1 MTLTERL
8 VRVAV
13 PVPLAEGFD
22 YTWAGPSPAPAPG
35 CRVRVPFGRS
45 ERIGVVLEHPTA
57 SELPAAKLKPVIEAI
72 DSAPLIDREL
82 LATIVWAAGYY
93 HHPIGAVV
101 KHALPGL
108 LRKGRPLE
116 RPGRRAWRLVATDPT
131 GSLEALRRRA
141 PRQAAAVEALADVA
155 GLEESA
161 LRQLGATPEVL
172 RRLEAKGVIE
182 RYESDPA
189 QPHSGRD
196 PAGTPSGP
204 DSAIATL
211 PVLTPEQREA
221 VAAVMDQE
229 PGFAAFLLHGVTGS
243 GKTEVF
249 LRLIRAELDAG
260 RQTLLLVPEIGL
272 TPQLVARLRERFGDE
287 LAVIHSALTESERAA
302 AWRNA
307 YDRSANLIVGTRSA
321 VFAPLPAAGLII
333 VDEEHDTSYK
343 QQQGFRYSARDLAVV
358 RARGLG
364 VPVVLAS
371 ATPSLES
378 LRNALE
384 GRYRL
389 LSMPTRVGAAGAP
402 TYRVIDLNKH
412 ATREG
417 LSTPLLAA
425 MDAHLDRGNQ
435 VLLFLN
441 RRGFAPA
448 LFCSECQKV
457 EECERCDARLTVHA
471 RSGVLRC
478 HHCGHERALHWACPS
493 CGRERIAVG
502 AGTQRVTDTLEAL
515 YPDRRIARLDRDV
528 TGRIGALDAIL
539 EHVASGATEIIVGTQ
554 MLTKGHDFPKVTLV
568 GVLNADQGLFGTD
581 FRSDER
587 LAQTI
592 VQVAGR
598 AGRRDR
604 PGEVIVQT
612 HFPDHPLLRALL
624 TRDYLDFAKLALE
637 ERRLAGWPPYSY
649 LAVVRGEAARR
660 ERVFEF
666 LEKVRRHALAQQL
679 GVEVLGPA
687 PDVMERK
694 SGRYRAQLL
703 LQSTARQRLHA
714 LVASSLAAIGSWRE
728 TRRLRWSI
736 DVDPVEL

>member
-1 MTLTERL
+1 
-8 VRVAV
+8 
-13 PVPLAEGFD
+13 
-22 YTWAGPSPAPAPG
+22 
-35 CRVRVPFGRS
+35 VPFGRS

-57 SELPAAKLKPVIEAI
+57 SDLPAEKLRPVLEAL
-72 DSAPLIDREL
+72 DTEPLLDREL
-82 LATIVWAAGYY
+82 LETIVWAAAYY

-116 RPGRRAWRLVATDPT
+116 PPGPRAWRLVATDLA
-131 GSLEALRRRA
+131 GSLETLSRRA
-141 PRQAAAVEALADVA
+141 PRQAAAIEALAHA
-155 GLEESA
+155 PGLAESE
-161 LRQLGATPEVL
+161 LKNLGATPTAL

-182 RYESDPA
+182 RYEPGPA
-189 QPHSGRD
+189 
-196 PAGTPSGP
+196 PACPKHRAPEATAEAVP
-204 DSAIATL
+204 AIAAL
-211 PVLTPEQREA
+211 PELTPEQHEA
-221 VAAVMDQE
+221 VSAVMNRS

-249 LRLIRAELDAG
+249 LRLIRAELDRG

-287 LAVIHSALTESERAA
+287 LAVIHSALTESERAT
-302 AWRNA
+302 AWRKA
-307 YDRSANLIVGTRSA
+307 YARTANLIVGTRSA
-321 VFAPLPAAGLII
+321 IFAPLPAAGLVI

-358 RARGLG
+358 RARSLG

-378 LRNALE
+378 LRNGLD

-389 LSMPTRVGAAGAP
+389 LSMPTRVGSAGTP

-425 MDAHLDRGNQ
+425 MDAHLERGNQ

-441 RRGFAPA
+441 RRGFAPV
-448 LFCSECQKV
+448 LFCSECEKV

-471 RSGVLRC
+471 RNGVLRC
-478 HHCGHERALHWACPS
+478 HHCGLERALHWACPH
-493 CGRERIAVG
+493 CGHERIAVG

-528 TGRIGALDAIL
+528 TGKTGALDAVL
-539 EHVASGATEIIVGTQ
+539 GQVASGATEIIVGTQ

-604 PGEVIVQT
+604 PGEVLVQT

-694 SGRYRAQLL
+694 GGRYRAQLL
-703 LQSTARQRLHA
+703 LQSQARQRLHT
-714 LVASSLAAIGSWRE
+714 LVASCLAAIGGWRE

-736 DVDPVEL
+736 DIDPVEL